1 VGRPSQKPLVE
12 YKGFLYQAASRK
24 TARRVVAK
32 AEQRSL
38 AAWPKSRFIKQSA
51 SSRAFQTSPTSAGI
65 SRGVR
70 VLDLGCGSREVV
82 FLAAA
87 LVGLSDKVVGVDR
100 ERTALEG
107 DLPHESVR
115 KDRLQRLTKAA
126 CRG

>member
-1 VGRPSQKPLVE
+1 VIDFVRRG
-12 YKGFLYQAASRK
+12 AASGGESG
-24 TARRVVAK
+24 
-32 AEQRSL
+32 AEKLSCL
-38 AAWPKSRFIKQSA
+38 APKSRFIKQSA